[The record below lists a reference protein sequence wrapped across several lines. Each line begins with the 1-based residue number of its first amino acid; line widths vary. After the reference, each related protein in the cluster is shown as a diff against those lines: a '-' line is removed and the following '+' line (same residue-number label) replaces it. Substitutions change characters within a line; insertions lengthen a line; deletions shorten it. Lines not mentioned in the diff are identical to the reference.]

1 MKWIEVS
8 PIPVKRRARFSWHTG
23 KAYTDTSTK
32 ADLLRISNSWD
43 GKFYETE
50 ALALLIHVYQK
61 LPDTKAKR
69 MHSDQF
75 TIKPD
80 VDNILKAVMDGL
92 NGRAYADDKQIV
104 VVIVRK
110 HPRTREIQGECIKY
124 ALVPIEE
131 VESGII

>member
-1 MKWIEVS
+1 MKWHEVS

-32 ADLLRISNSWD
+32 ADLQRVSNSWD
-43 GKFYETE
+43 GEFYETE

-69 MHSDQF
+69 MYSDLF

-92 NGRAYADDKQIV
+92 NGSAYADDKQII

-110 HPRTREIQGECIKY
+110 HPRTREIQGEYIHY

-131 VESGII
+131 VENGII